1 MAVHD
6 RFLDP
11 GFDAFEERYRLGA
24 SQIVST
30 RRVADLETPVGAYLK
45 IAAGQPNSFL
55 LESIEGGAAR
65 GRYSVIGVSPDLAF
79 RARGNE
85 AEINLDPQGDPEGYS
100 PCAEPTL
107 AALRKL
113 VNETRIDLPE
123 GMPPMASGLFGY
135 MGYDCVRLMEDL
147 GRPGEDALDLPDA
160 VFLRPTIIVI
170 FDNVRDELTIVTPVR
185 PQAALGAR
193 EAYEAARAR
202 IERVT
207 AALDRPLPSAPAA
220 GAGETVKGTPAGK
233 KTAEEYGG
241 MVERAKEYIRAGDI
255 FQVVLSQRFEI
266 PFALPPLSFYR
277 ALRRTN
283 PAPFLFFFE
292 LPGFAIAGSS
302 PEILVRLRGDKVTI
316 RPLAGTRP
324 RGTTAMED
332 EALAA
337 ELLADE
343 KERSEHLM
351 LLDLGRNDVGRV
363 ARPASVKVTEQF
375 QIERY
380 SQVMHIVSHVEGE
393 LDPARDCIDA
403 LVGGFPA
410 GTVSGA
416 PKVRAMEIIDEL
428 EGDKRGLY
436 AGAVGYFAANGDM
449 DTCIALRTAV
459 IKDGKVHV
467 RAGAGIVAE
476 SDPMAEHREC
486 LNKARALFRAADEAV
501 RFAARS
507 RAPEPV
513 EP

>member
-1 MAVHD
+1 MQTQAQP
-6 RFLDP
+6 LEP
-11 GFDAFEERYRLGA
+11 SFDAFEERYRLGA
-24 SQIVST
+24 AQVVCARS
-30 RRVADLETPVGAYLK
+30 VADLETPVAAYLRLAQGK
-45 IAAGQPNSFL
+45 PNSFL
-55 LESIEGGAAR
+55 LESVEGGAAR
-65 GRYSVIGVSPDLAF
+65 GRYSVIGIAPDLVF

-85 AEINLDPQGDPEGYS
+85 AEINTAPGRDPEGFA
-100 PCAEPTL
+100 PCSEPTL
-107 AALRKL
+107 AALRRL

-123 GMPPMASGLFGY
+123 GLPPMAAGLFGY
-135 MGYDCVRLMEDL
+135 MGYDTVRLMEDL
-147 GRPGEDALDLPDA
+147 GEPGEDALHLPDA
-160 VFLRPTIIVI
+160 LFVRPTIIVI
-170 FDNVRDELTIVTPVR
+170 FDNVRDEMTVVTPVR
-185 PQAALGAR
+185 PQAAVTAR

-202 IERVT
+202 IADVT
-207 AALDRPLPSAPAA
+207 ARLDQPLPAAAAGHGEHVDSAPA
-220 GAGETVKGTPAGK
+220 GARTSAQFGE
-233 KTAEEYGG
+233 

-266 PFALPPLSFYR
+266 PFALPPFAFYR

-283 PAPFLFFFE
+283 PAPFLFFFD

-302 PEILVRLRGDKVTI
+302 PEILVRLRGDTVTI

-324 RGTTAMED
+324 RGQSAKED
-332 EALAA
+332 EALAS

-363 ARPASVKVTEQF
+363 SRPGTVKVTEQF
-375 QIERY
+375 EVERY
-380 SQVMHIVSHVEGE
+380 SQVMHIVSNVEGQ
-393 LDPARDCIDA
+393 LDPSRDCIDA

-416 PKVRAMEIIDEL
+416 PKVRAMQIIDEL

-436 AGAVGYFAANGDM
+436 AGAVGYFTANGDM

-476 SDPMAEHREC
+476 SDPVSEHREC
-486 LNKARALFRAADEAV
+486 LNKARALFRAAEEAV
-501 RFAARS
+501 RFAARG
-507 RAPEPV
+507 RTPEPV